1 MSKLRKRQSFHEGE
15 CLPHKALSA
24 LFGVRKGQIFFYEIM
39 VMRDDSCL
47 FFNILI
53 LQQEEVVN
61 QMQMSVLTLKKFL
74 LVKEM
79 KSGTL
84 HPGALLTHHEQW
96 RRFH

>member
-1 MSKLRKRQSFHEGE
+1 MG
-15 CLPHKALSA
+15 
-24 LFGVRKGQIFFYEIM
+24 
-39 VMRDDSCL
+39 DDSCL

-96 RRFH
+96 RRFHCTMKKKLPKDSFSAFVCFYFGFL